1 MRIKIMITKEKNAFS
16 SYQILLTNSL
26 RKCLEI
32 SQENLYMNTG
42 AQRVKTFRAVY
53 NISQSAKY
61 ITQRDTI
68 EDKEERRYI

>member
-1 MRIKIMITKEKNAFS
+1 MITKEKNAFS
-16 SYQILLTNSL
+16 SYRILLTNSL